1 MPSVVIFGFILFCL
15 IVKEVQAYQDEQVFQ
30 VKMREINCKALLISF
45 NARPTWPKLSYLAK
59 VIQFQAY
66 GYLFCVVCHRSKG
79 ALNRKGRLLS
89 FQTDHI
95 LPRSIPEFK
104 KYELEL
110 SNTQITCEE
119 CNQSKSNIDYTDWR

>member
-1 MPSVVIFGFILFCL
+1 MASIALFGFIIFCL
-15 IVKEVQAYQDEQVFQ
+15 IAKEVHNYQDEQVFQ

-66 GYLFCVVCHRSKG
+66 GYLFCVACHAKKG
-79 ALNRKGRLLS
+79 DKARDGKMLR
-89 FQTDHI
+89 FQTDHV

-110 SNTQITCEE
+110 SNTQILCSE